1 MKNPSLFFAL
11 LLLFSCDPE
20 EPISSIVLPTNLN
33 TSIVVDEG
41 FVELQA
47 TADGANFYSFMFY
60 DGPDS
65 SYLES
70 NDGSADYTYSVTG
83 EYSVKVRAHV
93 TAYDYIEETENIIIS
108 DVGYTGGIPT
118 TGYTTPESY
127 PNYSLVWSD
136 EFNGSSLSS
145 DWVHEIGNGS
155 WGWGNNELQFYK
167 EENTVVE
174 DGLLKITAKEES
186 AASFNYTSS
195 RIKTQG
201 IQSFQYGR
209 IDVRAALPYGQGY
222 WPAIWML
229 GENISTEGWPSCG
242 EIDIMELIGGGSF
255 NDRTIYG
262 TAHWSDNGAQASYG
276 DASSLP
282 AGEMYAEEFHVFSI
296 IWDASSIRFLRDDV
310 QYHDINISGAAL
322 SAFQN
327 DFFLILNVAV
337 GGTWPGSPSQN
348 TLFPQTMAVDYV
360 RVFQ

>member
-1 MKNPSLFFAL
+1 MKKPSLFFAL

-65 SYLES
+65 SYMES

-136 EFNGSSLSS
+136 EFNGPSLSS

-195 RIKTQG
+195 RIKTQ
-201 IQSFQYGR
+201 
-209 IDVRAALPYGQGY
+209 
-222 WPAIWML
+222 
-229 GENISTEGWPSCG
+229 
-242 EIDIMELIGGGSF
+242 
-255 NDRTIYG
+255 
-262 TAHWSDNGAQASYG
+262 
-276 DASSLP
+276 
-282 AGEMYAEEFHVFSI
+282 VFS
-296 IWDASSIRFLRDDV
+296 
-310 QYHDINISGAAL
+310 
-322 SAFQN
+322 
-327 DFFLILNVAV
+327 
-337 GGTWPGSPSQN
+337 
-348 TLFPQTMAVDYV
+348 LFNMGV
-360 RVFQ
+360 

>member
-1 MKNPSLFFAL
+1 MKKNILLLSLI
-11 LLLFSCDPE
+11 LLFSCDPK
-20 EPISSIVLPTNLN
+20 EPTPTVVLPTNLS
-33 TSIVVDEG
+33 TSVVVDEG

-60 DGPDS
+60 ENGDS
-65 SYLES
+65 SYIES
-70 NDGSADYTYSVTG
+70 NDGNADYTYSLIG

-93 TAYDYIEETENIIIS
+93 TQYDYIEELMSIIIS

-118 TGYTTPESY
+118 TGYVTPDSY

-136 EFNGSSLSS
+136 EFSGSSLSS
-145 DWVHEIGNGS
+145 DWVHDIGNGS

-186 AASFNYTSS
+186 TASFNYSSS

-229 GENISTEGWPSCG
+229 GENISTVGWPYCG
-242 EIDIMELIGGGSF
+242 EIDIMELVGGGSF

-262 TAHWSDNGAQASYG
+262 TVHWSDNGTHASYG
-276 DASSLP
+276 EANSLP

-296 IWDASSIRFLRDDV
+296 IWNASSIRFLRDDI
-310 QYHDINISGAAL
+310 QYHDIDISGSDL

-327 DFFLILNVAV
+327 NFFLILNVAV
-337 GGTWPGSPSQN
+337 GGNWPGSPNNN